1 MNRRQDGASN
11 TWPTNP
17 FWLVPI
23 DPCRLEKSLEDWE
36 TDGEFGALITGRL
49 RFELEALTPVHIAG
63 QRVTVGQG
71 DSQKIDRSRFYREGG
86 VPVIPGASLRG
97 MTRHLIEAYTAA
109 RIETFT
115 KDKSSGRTVS
125 DRHNNPQTKPRR
137 PESID
142 IATLLFGYVDQAA
155 KRPGNQDDAARSLRG
170 RLVFDDVLLESAQ
183 FQDVR
188 MPDTKGRALYG
199 GPTLEDDEDEDNKG
213 RAGRTGWYLDRD
225 GHFAG
230 RKFYFHQNPKGV
242 EQSLQRTMQNNPR
255 FYWYPCESWMPGG
268 ARPILSIV
276 FQRIPMTLVQMLA
289 AVLGGEY
296 WAHKLGAG
304 KPFGL
309 GSVQFHLKSLEYRN
323 EGDGL
328 CSLMRLDSDAAG
340 RPLVGGPDYWA
351 NGEDS
356 PLCGR
361 LCSESSLE
369 RLHRLLSF
377 DPEGYSSRNRH
388 SAPAML
394 YPNPLQKKQVSREQ
408 GSKLDVYQKSSSA
421 WRRLAE
427 IADLD
432 G

>member
-97 MTRHLIEAYTAA
+97 MARHLIEAYTAA
-109 RIETFT
+109 RLEVMV
-115 KDKSSGRTVS
+115 KGKPDS
-125 DRHNNPQTKPRR
+125 HNQPLARPRR
-137 PESID
+137 PELLD
-142 IATLLFGYVDQAA
+142 IATLLFGYVEQAA
-155 KRPGNQDDAARSLRG
+155 KRSGDQDDAARSLRG
-170 RLVFDDVLLESAQ
+170 RLVFDDVLLENARLQ
-183 FQDVR
+183 EVIL
-188 MPDTKGRALYG
+188 PDTEGKALYG
-199 GPTLEDDEDEDNKG
+199 GPTLEDDESNKG
-213 RAGRTGWYLDRD
+213 RAGRTGWYLDREER
-225 GHFAG
+225 FAG
-230 RKFYFHQNPKGV
+230 RKFYFHQSPEGV
-242 EQSLQRTMQNNPR
+242 HRTLKNNSR
-255 FYWYPCESWMPGG
+255 LYWYPCESWMPGG